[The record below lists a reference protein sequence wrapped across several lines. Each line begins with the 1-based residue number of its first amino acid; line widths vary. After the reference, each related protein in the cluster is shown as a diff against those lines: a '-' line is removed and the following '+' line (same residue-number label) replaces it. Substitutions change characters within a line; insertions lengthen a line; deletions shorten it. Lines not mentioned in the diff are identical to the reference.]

1 MRSSLARPWRTRA
14 ARPLAAAAVG
24 VAVAVAAAVAAP
36 APAAASGKHT
46 TKSSNGLTCRSSW
59 YNTYGGTRCTGNSS
73 QRWRLHV
80 TCQWESDY
88 NGSWSWGPGEDGYE
102 CTFGITSASVTWG

>member
-1 MRSSLARPWRTRA
+1 M
-14 ARPLAAAAVG
+14 
-24 VAVAVAAAVAAP
+24 AVAAAVAAP